1 MTNKKCF
8 RGHEYPAE
16 KAISLGCPICF
27 AEWLDKGGTLD

>member
-16 KAISLGCPICF
+16 KAISCPICF